1 MKVAT
6 GTTTKHPLRV
16 WAFLND
22 LCLRDVAKS
31 LGVSPTLISL
41 WMSGQRRIS
50 SAQSS
55 QIEEM
60 TGGDVTIADWPWVWL
75 PDEGREIKAPG
86 AGREPEPVP
95 DPVRRVVL

>member
-1 MKVAT
+1 MKA
-6 GTTTKHPLRV
+6 TTTRKHPLKI
-16 WAFLND
+16 WAYLHD
-22 LCLRDVAKS
+22 LTIVQVARN
-31 LGVSPTLISL
+31 LGVSDTLISL